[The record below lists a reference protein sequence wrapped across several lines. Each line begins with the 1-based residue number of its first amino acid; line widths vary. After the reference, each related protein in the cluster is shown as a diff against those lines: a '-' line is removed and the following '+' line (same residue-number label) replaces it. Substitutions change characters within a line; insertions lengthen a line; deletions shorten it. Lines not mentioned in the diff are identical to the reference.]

1 MTSQTQLESVFN
13 WRMSIVRTAITAS
26 ICGIAVVVLLFVV
39 FGWFV
44 VNVSFKPFVKSLRGF
59 N

>member
-1 MTSQTQLESVFN
+1 MTSQTQLDAVVN
-13 WRMSIVRTAITAS
+13 GRTSIVRTAITAS

-39 FGWFV
+39 FGWVV
-44 VNVSFKPFVKSLRGF
+44 VNVSYKPFVKSLRGF

>member
-1 MTSQTQLESVFN
+1 MTSQTQLDAVVN
-13 WRMSIVRTAITAS
+13 GRTSIVRTAITAS

-39 FGWFV
+39 LGWVV
-44 VNVSFKPFVKSLRGF
+44 VNVSYKPFVKSLRGF

>member
-1 MTSQTQLESVFN
+1 MTSHTQLEAVVN
-13 WRMSIVRTAITAS
+13 GRTSIVRTAITAS
-26 ICGIAVVVLLFVV
+26 IYGIAVVVLLFVV

-44 VNVSFKPFVKSLRGF
+44 VKVSYIPFVKSLRGF

>member
-1 MTSQTQLESVFN
+1 MTSHTQLEAVVN
-13 WRMSIVRTAITAS
+13 GRTSIVRTAITAS

-44 VNVSFKPFVKSLRGF
+44 VKVSYIPFVKSLRGF

>member
-1 MTSQTQLESVFN
+1 MTSQTQLDAVVN
-13 WRMSIVRTAITAS
+13 GRTSIVRTAITAS

-44 VNVSFKPFVKSLRGF
+44 VKVSYNPFVKSLRGF